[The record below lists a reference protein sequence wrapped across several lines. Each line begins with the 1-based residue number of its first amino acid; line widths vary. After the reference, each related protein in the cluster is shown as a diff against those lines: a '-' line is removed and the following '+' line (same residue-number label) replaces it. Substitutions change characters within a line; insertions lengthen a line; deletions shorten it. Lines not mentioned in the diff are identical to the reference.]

1 MNFVYANEDQ
11 MQVFVNKDGMKI
23 KADMNVKD

>member
-11 MQVFVNKDGMKI
+11 IQVFVNKDGMKI
-23 KADMNVKD
+23 NADMNAKD